1 MSDFLVGKFKS
12 LEADQSLK
20 VGNKTIT
27 NLIDS
32 AAVTSQINVEVE
44 ELIDSDYIQSRQDFG
59 GFV

>member
-32 AAVTSQINVEVE
+32 AAVTSQINVEVG

>member
-32 AAVTSQINVEVE
+32 AAVSSQINVEVG